1 MNHPKRKIRS
11 FDWSRRL
18 VELAE
23 QAAAIPDQDDIT
35 LVEHQ
40 LADLVARVVTRGSDQ
55 PLHQAIEQ
63 LDERH
68 HHDAANL
75 VEFWAD
81 EAATEIGIELG
92 DVVKTQGVAT
102 AFLIPLVLVTESSH
116 AVPLTLP
123 TDVTR
128 NRIIDSLR
136 KYGIV
141 GPTTLATV
149 FPGLYRP
156 EDLPESWAIRR
167 HWLEQFVT
175 HVADSTRDIPQ
186 PEFGP
191 PLLTSGGLGLTLR
204 FLIGLIVTADTD
216 DDDDGL
222 MLTGYNIDEEDD
234 DQDQAAVG
242 QWISDWRDE
251 FISVMEPVMK
261 LTSVIAGIPDVW
273 ANALEFGQ
281 TLVNH
286 VAIDTLVR
294 ALLGQELVDIR
305 DAIAAIEWDPEIDA
319 WGITLRVDSLEA
331 GPFYWTCAQNPEV
344 ELTQIMENL
353 RDWGV
358 GRMAIDERG
367 LMD

>member
-11 FDWSRRL
+11 FNWSRRL

-23 QAAAIPDQDDIT
+23 QAASSPDQDDIT

-55 PLHQAIEQ
+55 PLYQAIEQ

-68 HHDAANL
+68 HHDAASL

-92 DVVKTQGVAT
+92 DVVKAHGVAT
-102 AFLIPLVLVTESSH
+102 VFLIPLVLVTESSH

-123 TDVTR
+123 TDITR

-141 GPTTLATV
+141 GPTTLVTV
-149 FPGLYRP
+149 FPGFYRL

-167 HWLEQFVT
+167 QWLEQFVT
-175 HVADSTRDIPQ
+175 HLADSARDIPQ

-191 PLLTSGGLGLTLR
+191 PLLTSGDLGLTLR
-204 FLIGLIVTADTD
+204 FLIGLIVTADD
-216 DDDDGL
+216 DEDDGL
-222 MLTGYNIDEEDD
+222 MLSGYNTDEDD
-234 DQDQAAVG
+234 DQDQAAIG

-251 FISVMEPVMK
+251 FITVMEPVMK

-294 ALLGQELVDIR
+294 ALLSQQIVDIR
-305 DAIAAIEWDPEIDA
+305 DAIAAIDWDPDIDA
-319 WGITLRVDSLEA
+319 WGITVRADAFTV
-331 GPFYWTCAQNPEV
+331 GPFYWTCAQDPEA

-353 RDWGV
+353 RDWGI
-358 GRMAIDERG
+358 GRIAIDERG
-367 LMD
+367 LTD

>member
-1 MNHPKRKIRS
+1 M
-11 FDWSRRL
+11 
-18 VELAE
+18 
-23 QAAAIPDQDDIT
+23 PDRDDLT

-40 LADLVARVVTRGSDQ
+40 LADLVARIVIRGSDQ
-55 PLHQAIEQ
+55 PLNQAIEQ
-63 LDERH
+63 LDQRH
-68 HHDAANL
+68 HHDAAGL
-75 VEFWAD
+75 VQFWAD

-92 DVVKTQGVAT
+92 DVAKTSGVAT
-102 AFLIPLVLVTESSH
+102 AFLIPLVLVTEAPH

-128 NRIIDSLR
+128 KRIIDSLR
-136 KYGIV
+136 KYEIV
-141 GPTTLATV
+141 GPGTLVTI
-149 FPGLYRP
+149 FPGLYRLD
-156 EDLPESWAIRR
+156 DLPESWAIRR
-167 HWLEQFVT
+167 QWIEQFVT
-175 HVADSTRDIPQ
+175 QVADPTRDIPQ

-204 FLIGLIVTADTD
+204 FLIGLIVTADD
-216 DDDDGL
+216 DEDDGL
-222 MLTGYNIDEEDD
+222 MLAGYGTDAEDD
-234 DQDQAAVG
+234 DEDQANLG
-242 QWISDWRDE
+242 PWISDWRDE
-251 FISVMEPVMK
+251 FITVLEPVMK
-261 LTSVIAGIPDVW
+261 LTSVIAGLPDVW

-294 ALLGQELVDIR
+294 ALLGQESGDIR
-305 DAIAAIEWDPEIDA
+305 DAMAAIEWDPEIEG
-319 WGITLRVDSLEA
+319 WGITVRGDTFES
-331 GPFYWTCAQNPEV
+331 GPFYWMCTQDPEV